1 MKLFAWTIFFTNPLL
16 DVLPELDIDILK
28 ISEKWLYVMWGLEDE
43 QTLDDIMMQLEKT
56 FGIREYTDISFE
68 DEDTLEILTEE
79 LESWVYESVSFEWPE
94 LVFDDIFE
102 RFTETDTVLCVRE
115 VEASKRYKNRVIRV
129 DFLY

>member
-1 MKLFAWTIFFTNPLL
+1 MKLFAGTIFFTNPLL

-28 ISEKWLYVMWGLEDE
+28 ISEKGLYVMGGLEDE
-43 QTLDDIMMQLEKT
+43 QTLDDVMMQLEKT
-56 FGIREYTDISFE
+56 FSIREYTDISFE

-79 LESWVYESVSFEWPE
+79 LESGVYESVSFEGPE
-94 LVFDDIFE
+94 LQFEDILE

-115 VEASKRYKNRVIRV
+115 VEVSKRYKNRVIRV